1 MKTYDI
7 YLSVL
12 VLLLGTLPSLAQ
24 SSWENCITI
33 QKNTSSTNYVAEHNY
48 YDGLGRF
55 VENVSVNL
63 SPESGV
69 DLLEATS
76 YDGFGRVRR
85 KGKMVSLSGNSG
97 NYTEIEQKHYIA
109 DYNDPMAYVEY
120 SYEDSPLGRL
130 RDERGPG
137 APWIMQGKSRIVA
150 YLTNSTN
157 AHMGCLRFEVSND
170 ILCNKSY
177 YPDGSLNIIQKID
190 EDARVTYEFKD
201 FFDRLVLS
209 RKVMG
214 DTEVDTYYIYND
226 KGDLVLV
233 LPPEASLRLASPGN
247 YSCKSA
253 SPLLDYAYQYTYDE
267 LHRCISKKLPG
278 VDAVTIQYDDA
289 DRPVFSQTGVQKA
302 SGTAT
307 QMSYDPFGRLSSKS
321 DGTQSL
327 KVFYDNYDFMSNKPS
342 LGYVQKAG
350 YGNRADNV
358 IGLQTGEIVSA
369 EVGKELY
376 SVCYYDK
383 KGQLVQKRSENHLG
397 GLDCYYYLYTYTG
410 KVASMLHEHIVGSSK
425 QEEIYSYVYDN
436 ADRLLQVTHQL
447 NGGEK
452 VILRQ
457 NVYDKLCRLSSQK
470 VFGKENVSYEYNI
483 REWPTSISSE
493 NYKETLSY
501 YEGNYRMYGGNVTSM
516 TWSVGN
522 ETLKRK
528 YNFSYDGLYRLTL
541 ASYWEDNAASGHYNT
556 RYTYDLMGNMLTL
569 KRNGLQDGGTYG
581 LIDDVSFA
589 YKGNQ
594 LLNAEDKVEDPTY
607 KDAWNFVDGASEN
620 VEYGYD
626 KNGNMVKDL
635 NKGIL
640 QITYNSLNLPTS
652 LKMEG
657 GKSICYVYDAQGKK
671 LQASY
676 VTTIPNSSMTL
687 DYCDNMIYENG
698 KLTQILVDGG
708 YVSFVNGEPV
718 YHYYLKDHLGSN
730 RVAVNQA
737 TGEVEQVNHY
747 YPFGGLMAE
756 STGGSVQRYKYNGK
770 ELDRMHGLDWYDY
783 GARWYDGMRFLAQDS
798 KLEKYYAISPYAY
811 CLNSPIRLFDNDG
824 REPGDFF
831 LSPDAAA
838 RDFGLF
844 YNANSIRDNLE
855 YASSIYMIRND
866 KGTLGYT
873 YTVAAKGK
881 EHESVPSK
889 PLPGFY
895 VVASIHSHGA
905 YDSRYKDNEF
915 SGTYLYRDG
924 KEVRIE
930 SLKTSKKGDIGN
942 ANLDKIN
949 AYLVTPNGSL
959 QKYDYKTGKIKLLS
973 TDMPSDN
980 KDPLRLNGQ
989 SALVNDNR
997 LDIEKLLELYRKQMY
1012 KLENIFK
1019 R

>member
-1 MKTYDI
+1 MRTCSNLFLLMVLL
-7 YLSVL
+7 LSVL
-12 VLLLGTLPSLAQ
+12 PAFAQ
-24 SSWENCITI
+24 SPGENSITI
-33 QKNTSSTNYVAEHNY
+33 QKNTSSTNYVSEHSY
-48 YDGLGRF
+48 YDGLGRM
-55 VENVSVNL
+55 VEKVFVNL

-69 DLLEATS
+69 DLLESTS
-76 YDGFGRVRR
+76 YDAFGHILQ
-85 KGKMVSLSGNSG
+85 KGKPVALSGNSG
-97 NYTEIEQKHYIA
+97 NYTDVTREHYIS
-109 DYNDPMAYVEY
+109 DYHEPYAYMGY
-120 SYEDSPLGRL
+120 SYENSPLGRNTV
-130 RDERGPG
+130 ERGPG
-137 APWIMQGKSRIVA
+137 AAWIMQGKNRGVA
-150 YLTNSTN
+150 YLSNSTK
-157 AHMGCLRFEVSND
+157 AHLSCLSFELSND
-170 ILCNKSY
+170 MLVNKSY
-177 YPDGSLNIIQKID
+177 YPDGTLNVIKKTD
-190 EDARVTYEFKD
+190 EDGRVTYEFKD
-201 FFDRLVLS
+201 FLDRLILNRRVQ
-209 RKVMG
+209 G
-214 DTEVDTYYIYND
+214 ETDADTYYIYD
-226 KGDLVLV
+226 SKGDLAVV
-233 LPPEASLRLASPGN
+233 LPPEASSRLSSPGN

-253 SPLLDYAYQYTYDE
+253 APLLDYAYLYSYDE
-267 LHRCISKKLPG
+267 FHRCVSKKLPG
-278 VDAVTIQYDDA
+278 ADAVTLQYDSM
-289 DRPVFSQTGVQKA
+289 DRPIFMQSGVQKA
-302 SGTAT
+302 SNTYT
-307 QMSYDPFGRLSSKS
+307 QLVYDQFGRLIHQGA
-321 DGTQSL
+321 GTYT
-327 KVFYDNYDFMSNKPS
+327 VRYFYDNYDSIPNIPA
-342 LGYVQKAG
+342 LQYVGKAG
-350 YGNRADNV
+350 YGIKSDNART
-358 IGLQTGEIVSA
+358 LQTGIVVSTDD
-369 EVGKELY
+369 GKELY
-376 SVCYYDK
+376 SVCYYDR
-383 KGQLVQKRSENHLG
+383 KGQLVQKRAENSLG

-410 KVASMLHEHIVGSSK
+410 KVQSMLHEYVVGSSK
-425 QEEIYSYVYDN
+425 QKEVYTYRYDN
-436 ADRLLQVTHQL
+436 ADRLQQVLHQL
-447 NGGEK
+447 NDGK
-452 VILRQ
+452 IVSLQQ
-457 NVYDKLCRLSSQK
+457 NAYDKHCRLISQR
-470 VFGKENVSYEYNI
+470 VFERETVGYGYNV
-483 REWPTSISSE
+483 REWATDITSTNFRES
-493 NYKETLSY
+493 LSY
-501 YEGNYRMYGGNVTSM
+501 YDGKNREFGGNISAM
-516 TWSVGN
+516 TWSAN
-522 ETLKRK
+522 DESLKRK
-528 YNFSYDGLYRLTL
+528 YDFSYDRLSRLTS
-541 ASYWEDNAASGHYNT
+541 ASYSEDNSINAHYDT

-569 KRNGLQDGGTYG
+569 KRNGLQDGETYG
-581 LIDDVSFA
+581 LIDDVSFT

-594 LLNAEDKVEDPTY
+594 LFKAEDKVEDPTY

-620 VEYGYD
+620 IEYGYD
-626 KNGNMVKDL
+626 KNGNLVKDL

-657 GKSICYVYDAQGKK
+657 GKSVSYVYDAQGQK

-676 VTTIPNSSMTL
+676 VTTMPSSSMTL

-708 YVSFVNGEPV
+708 YISFANGEAV

-730 RVAVNQA
+730 RVVVNQA

-756 STGGSVQRYKYNGK
+756 STGGNGQRYKYNGK

-783 GARWYDGMRFLAQDS
+783 GARWYDGMRFLTQDS
-798 KLEKYYAISPYAY
+798 KLEKYYTISPYVY

-838 RDFGLF
+838 KDFGLF

-873 YTVAAKGK
+873 YTIAAKGK

-889 PLPGFY
+889 PLPGFCI
-895 VVASIHSHGA
+895 VASIHSHGA

-942 ANLDKIN
+942 ANLNKIN

-980 KDPLRLNGQ
+980 KDPSRLNEQ
-989 SALVNDNR
+989 SALVYDNR

-1012 KLENIFK
+1012 KFENIFK

>member
-1 MKTYDI
+1 MKLNLYKPI
-7 YLSVL
+7 SCKWIFLFISI
-12 VLLLGTLPSLAQ
+12 LLG
-24 SSWENCITI
+24 
-33 QKNTSSTNYVAEHNY
+33 
-48 YDGLGRF
+48 
-55 VENVSVNL
+55 
-63 SPESGV
+63 
-69 DLLEATS
+69 
-76 YDGFGRVRR
+76 
-85 KGKMVSLSGNSG
+85 
-97 NYTEIEQKHYIA
+97 
-109 DYNDPMAYVEY
+109 
-120 SYEDSPLGRL
+120 
-130 RDERGPG
+130 
-137 APWIMQGKSRIVA
+137 
-150 YLTNSTN
+150 
-157 AHMGCLRFEVSND
+157 GCLEQVN
-170 ILCNKSY
+170 
-177 YPDGSLNIIQKID
+177 G
-190 EDARVTYEFKD
+190 
-201 FFDRLVLS
+201 
-209 RKVMG
+209 
-214 DTEVDTYYIYND
+214 
-226 KGDLVLV
+226 
-233 LPPEASLRLASPGN
+233 
-247 YSCKSA
+247 
-253 SPLLDYAYQYTYDE
+253 
-267 LHRCISKKLPG
+267 
-278 VDAVTIQYDDA
+278 
-289 DRPVFSQTGVQKA
+289 
-302 SGTAT
+302 
-307 QMSYDPFGRLSSKS
+307 
-321 DGTQSL
+321 QSL
-327 KVFYDNYDFMSNKPS
+327 
-342 LGYVQKAG
+342 
-350 YGNRADNV
+350 
-358 IGLQTGEIVSA
+358 T
-369 EVGKELY
+369 
-376 SVCYYDK
+376 
-383 KGQLVQKRSENHLG
+383 
-397 GLDCYYYLYTYTG
+397 
-410 KVASMLHEHIVGSSK
+410 
-425 QEEIYSYVYDN
+425 
-436 ADRLLQVTHQL
+436 
-447 NGGEK
+447 
-452 VILRQ
+452 
-457 NVYDKLCRLSSQK
+457 
-470 VFGKENVSYEYNI
+470 
-483 REWPTSISSE
+483 
-493 NYKETLSY
+493 
-501 YEGNYRMYGGNVTSM
+501 
-516 TWSVGN
+516 
-522 ETLKRK
+522 
-528 YNFSYDGLYRLTL
+528 
-541 ASYWEDNAASGHYNT
+541 YWEDNAASGHYNT

>member
-1 MKTYDI
+1 
-7 YLSVL
+7 
-12 VLLLGTLPSLAQ
+12 
-24 SSWENCITI
+24 
-33 QKNTSSTNYVAEHNY
+33 
-48 YDGLGRF
+48 
-55 VENVSVNL
+55 
-63 SPESGV
+63 
-69 DLLEATS
+69 
-76 YDGFGRVRR
+76 
-85 KGKMVSLSGNSG
+85 
-97 NYTEIEQKHYIA
+97 
-109 DYNDPMAYVEY
+109 
-120 SYEDSPLGRL
+120 
-130 RDERGPG
+130 
-137 APWIMQGKSRIVA
+137 
-150 YLTNSTN
+150 
-157 AHMGCLRFEVSND
+157 
-170 ILCNKSY
+170 
-177 YPDGSLNIIQKID
+177 
-190 EDARVTYEFKD
+190 
-201 FFDRLVLS
+201 
-209 RKVMG
+209 
-214 DTEVDTYYIYND
+214 
-226 KGDLVLV
+226 
-233 LPPEASLRLASPGN
+233 
-247 YSCKSA
+247 
-253 SPLLDYAYQYTYDE
+253 
-267 LHRCISKKLPG
+267 
-278 VDAVTIQYDDA
+278 
-289 DRPVFSQTGVQKA
+289 
-302 SGTAT
+302 
-307 QMSYDPFGRLSSKS
+307 MSYDPFGRLSSKS

>member
-1 MKTYDI
+1 MT
-7 YLSVL
+7 
-12 VLLLGTLPSLAQ
+12 
-24 SSWENCITI
+24 
-33 QKNTSSTNYVAEHNY
+33 
-48 YDGLGRF
+48 
-55 VENVSVNL
+55 
-63 SPESGV
+63 
-69 DLLEATS
+69 
-76 YDGFGRVRR
+76 
-85 KGKMVSLSGNSG
+85 
-97 NYTEIEQKHYIA
+97 
-109 DYNDPMAYVEY
+109 YVEY

-201 FFDRLVLS
+201 FFDRLVLI